1 MNDLKVRYLETEAES
16 QMLVKWWN
24 NWKFPVPNGLLSTRT
39 LIISKDN
46 QDICAASLIATD
58 TSIAWLDWFISN
70 KKIKNKELRKEA
82 LEFLIIKGE
91 SLAKYLDFTA
101 LVCCISEKKN
111 PSLSKTLTNN
121 NFGKDKTITMFH
133 KKITIKE

>member
-1 MNDLKVRYLETEAES
+1 MNDFKLRYLETDADS
-16 QMLVKWWN
+16 QTLIKWWN
-24 NWKFPVPNGLLSTRT
+24 DWKWPVPHGLLSTRV

-58 TSIAWLDWFISN
+58 TTIAWLDWFVSN
-70 KKIKNKELRKEA
+70 KQIKNRKLRKEA

-91 SLAKYLDFTA
+91 SLARYLGFTA

-111 PSLSKTLTNN
+111 PSLGKVLNN
-121 NFGKDKTITMFH
+121 RNFGKDETITMFH
-133 KKITIKE
+133 KKIKK